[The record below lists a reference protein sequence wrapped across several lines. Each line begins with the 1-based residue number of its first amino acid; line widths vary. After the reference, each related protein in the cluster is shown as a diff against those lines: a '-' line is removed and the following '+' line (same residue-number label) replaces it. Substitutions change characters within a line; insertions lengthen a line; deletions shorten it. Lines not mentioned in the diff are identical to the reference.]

1 MVFVEQGIIGFL
13 IFMFLVFYFLIKG
26 EQIYHQTKDP
36 MRQGFVMV
44 FLLTM
49 IIIDALLIINDM
61 VETDKVGPFFFLCM
75 AVMVNLDLANQK
87 EATATV

>member
-1 MVFVEQGIIGFL
+1 
-13 IFMFLVFYFLIKG
+13 MFLVFYFLIKG